1 MSLDPQALFAILAM
15 AAVTFATRLA
25 GFLLP
30 ERPALSPRWQAA
42 FDAIPPAVLV
52 AVVAPVMLAT
62 GWRESLASVIAM
74 IAAARAPLIGVVATG
89 VAAIVLLRQI

>member
-1 MSLDPQALFAILAM
+1 MTVDPQAFLAILAM
-15 AAVTFATRLA
+15 AAATYATRIA

-30 ERPALSPRWQAA
+30 ERPRLSPRWQAA

-52 AVVAPVMLAT
+52 TVVAPTMLAT
-62 GWRESLASVIAM
+62 GWRETLASLIA
-74 IAAARAPLIGVVATG
+74 IVAAARAPLIGVVAIG